1 VNSAARSFQKILRLL
16 KSHSRGSQRPDGGQ
30 AMPPKRVVADI
41 MTANPVTVTPRNAI
55 RTAVNLMRE
64 GGFRRLPVVD
74 RGRLVGI
81 ITDRDLRRAAN
92 SPFVVREQWYDNF
105 ILDHIEVG
113 SCMTP
118 NPITVEPGLT
128 VAEVAQVMRNN
139 KIGGLPVVTD
149 GQLVG
154 IVTDTDLLDF
164 LIELLE
170 HTAAPA

>member
-1 VNSAARSFQKILRLL
+1 
-16 KSHSRGSQRPDGGQ
+16 
-30 AMPPKRVVADI
+30 MPAVADI
-41 MTANPVTVTPRNAI
+41 MTPNPVTVTPRNAI

-64 GGFRRLPVVD
+64 VGCRRLPVVD

-118 NPITVEPGLT
+118 NPLT
-128 VAEVAQVMRNN
+128 IHPSASVCEAARLMRDH
-139 KIGGLPVVTD
+139 KVGGLPVVAD
-149 GQLVG
+149 EQLVG
-154 IVTDTDLLDF
+154 VITETDLLNF
-164 LIELLE
+164 LIETLEKGQERELLVSGS
-170 HTAAPA
+170 H

>member
-1 VNSAARSFQKILRLL
+1 MGAEGRGLVMRAR
-16 KSHSRGSQRPDGGQ
+16 
-30 AMPPKRVVADI
+30 RVVEDI
-41 MTANPVTVTPRNAI
+41 MTPNPLTVTPRNAI
-55 RTAVNLMRE
+55 RSAVNLMRE

-92 SPFVVREQWYDNF
+92 SPVVVREQWYDNF

-118 NPITVEPGLT
+118 NPLTIEPDAPI
-128 VAEVAQVMRNN
+128 AEAARIMRNH
-139 KIGGLPVVTD
+139 KIGGLPVVANE
-149 GQLVG
+149 QLVG
-154 IVTDTDLLDF
+154 IITETDLLDF

-170 HTAAPA
+170 LAPEAG

>member
-1 VNSAARSFQKILRLL
+1 
-16 KSHSRGSQRPDGGQ
+16 
-30 AMPPKRVVADI
+30 MPAKHLVADI
-41 MTANPVTVTPRNAI
+41 MTRNPVTVTPRNAI
-55 RTAVNLMRE
+55 RTAINLMRE
-64 GGFRRLPVVD
+64 GGYRRLPVVD

-118 NPITVEPGLT
+118 NPMTIEPNASI
-128 VAEVAQVMRNN
+128 AEAARLMRNH
-139 KIGGLPVVTD
+139 KIGGLPVVAD

-154 IVTDTDLLDF
+154 IVTETDLLDF
-164 LIELLE
+164 LIEILAAE
-170 HTAAPA
+170 AAPA

>member
-1 VNSAARSFQKILRLL
+1 
-16 KSHSRGSQRPDGGQ
+16 
-30 AMPPKRVVADI
+30 MPAVADI
-41 MTANPVTVTPRNAI
+41 MTPNPVTVTPRNAI

-64 GGFRRLPVVD
+64 VGCRRLPVVD

-118 NPITVEPGLT
+118 NPLTIHPGASICEAARL
-128 VAEVAQVMRNN
+128 MRDH
-139 KIGGLPVVTD
+139 KVGGLPVVAD

-154 IVTDTDLLDF
+154 IITETDLLNF
-164 LIELLE
+164 LIETLEKEQQRELLMS
-170 HTAAPA
+170 APH

>member
-1 VNSAARSFQKILRLL
+1 MV
-16 KSHSRGSQRPDGGQ
+16 
-30 AMPPKRVVADI
+30 AMRVVADI

-64 GGFRRLPVVD
+64 AGCRRLPVVE
-74 RGRLVGI
+74 RGQLVGI

-118 NPITVEPGLT
+118 SPLITHPTAPI
-128 VAEVAQVMRNN
+128 AEAARIMRNHR
-139 KIGGLPVVTD
+139 IGGLPVLSQ
-149 GQLVG
+149 GELVG
-154 IVTDTDLLDF
+154 IVTETDLIDF
-164 LIELLE
+164 LIQLLE
-170 HTAAPA
+170 SEESIAVQR

>member
-1 VNSAARSFQKILRLL
+1 
-16 KSHSRGSQRPDGGQ
+16 
-30 AMPPKRVVADI
+30 MPSKRVVADI

-118 NPITVEPGLT
+118 NPLTIEPGAPI
-128 VAEVAQVMRNN
+128 AEAARVMRNH
-139 KIGGLPVVTD
+139 KIGGLPVVAD

-164 LIELLE
+164 LIEILE
-170 HTAAPA
+170 HETIPA

>member
-1 VNSAARSFQKILRLL
+1 MPFKRL
-16 KSHSRGSQRPDGGQ
+16 
-30 AMPPKRVVADI
+30 VADI
-41 MTANPVTVTPRNAI
+41 MTPNPVTVTPRNAI
-55 RTAVNLMRE
+55 RTAINLMRE
-64 GGFRRLPVVD
+64 GGYRRLPVVD

-118 NPITVEPGLT
+118 NPLMIEPT
-128 VAEVAQVMRNN
+128 TTIAEAARMMRNH

-149 GQLVG
+149 GQLLG
-154 IVTDTDLLDF
+154 IITETDLLDF
-164 LIELLE
+164 LIALL
-170 HTAAPA
+170 ADQAVPA

>member
-1 VNSAARSFQKILRLL
+1 MSFKRL
-16 KSHSRGSQRPDGGQ
+16 
-30 AMPPKRVVADI
+30 VADI
-41 MTANPVTVTPRNAI
+41 MTPSPVTVTPRNAI
-55 RTAVNLMRE
+55 RTAINLMRE
-64 GGFRRLPVVD
+64 GGYRRLPVVD

-118 NPITVEPGLT
+118 NPLTVEPS
-128 VAEVAQVMRNN
+128 VPIAEAARIMRNH
-139 KIGGLPVVTD
+139 KIGGLPVVAD

-154 IVTDTDLLDF
+154 IVTETDLLDF
-164 LIELLE
+164 LIEML
-170 HTAAPA
+170 ADQAVPA

>member
-1 VNSAARSFQKILRLL
+1 
-16 KSHSRGSQRPDGGQ
+16 
-30 AMPPKRVVADI
+30 MPAKHLVADI
-41 MTANPVTVTPRNAI
+41 MTRNPATVTPRNAI
-55 RTAVNLMRE
+55 RTAINLMRE
-64 GGFRRLPVVD
+64 GGYRRLPVVD

-118 NPITVEPGLT
+118 NPLTIEPDASIADAARL
-128 VAEVAQVMRNN
+128 MRNH
-139 KIGGLPVVTD
+139 KIGGLPVVAD

-154 IVTDTDLLDF
+154 IVTETDLLDF
-164 LIELLE
+164 LIEMLATE
-170 HTAAPA
+170 PAPV

>member
-1 VNSAARSFQKILRLL
+1 M
-16 KSHSRGSQRPDGGQ
+16 Q
-30 AMPPKRVVADI
+30 AKRTVREI
-41 MTANPVTVTPRNAI
+41 MSPNPVTVTPRNAI
-55 RTAVNLMRE
+55 RTAINLMRE
-64 GGFRRLPVVD
+64 GGYRRLPVVD

-118 NPITVEPGLT
+118 NPLTVEPT
-128 VAEVAQVMRNN
+128 ASIAEAARLMRNH
-139 KIGGLPVVTD
+139 KIGGLPVVAE

-154 IVTDTDLLDF
+154 IITETDLLDF
-164 LIELLE
+164 LIELLSTE
-170 HTAAPA
+170 SVAAS

>member
-1 VNSAARSFQKILRLL
+1 M
-16 KSHSRGSQRPDGGQ
+16 RPQ
-30 AMPPKRVVADI
+30 RVVADI
-41 MTANPVTVTPRNAI
+41 MSPSPVTVAPRNAI

-118 NPITVEPGLT
+118 NPMTVEPGT
-128 VAEVAQVMRNN
+128 SIAETARLMRNS
-139 KIGGLPVVTD
+139 KIGGLPVVDD
-149 GQLVG
+149 GRLVG
-154 IVTDTDLLDF
+154 IVTETDLLDC
-164 LIELLE
+164 LIALLE
-170 HTAAPA
+170 VDAIPA

>member
-1 VNSAARSFQKILRLL
+1 MRA
-16 KSHSRGSQRPDGGQ
+16 
-30 AMPPKRVVADI
+30 KRVVADI
-41 MTANPVTVTPRNAI
+41 MKSNPVTVTPRNAI
-55 RTAVNLMRE
+55 RTAINLMRE
-64 GGFRRLPVVD
+64 GGYRRLPVVD

-118 NPITVEPGLT
+118 NPLTIEPTAPIADAARL
-128 VAEVAQVMRNN
+128 MRNH
-139 KIGGLPVVTD
+139 KIGGLPVIAD

-154 IVTDTDLLDF
+154 IITETDLLDF
-164 LIELLE
+164 LIGLLAGE
-170 HTAAPA
+170 AIPA

>member
-1 VNSAARSFQKILRLL
+1 MRA
-16 KSHSRGSQRPDGGQ
+16 
-30 AMPPKRVVADI
+30 KRVVADI
-41 MTANPVTVTPRNAI
+41 MKSNPVTVTPRNAI
-55 RTAVNLMRE
+55 RTAINLMRE
-64 GGFRRLPVVD
+64 GGYRRLPVVD

-118 NPITVEPGLT
+118 NPLTIEPTVPI
-128 VAEVAQVMRNN
+128 ADAARIMRNH

-154 IVTDTDLLDF
+154 IITETDLLDF
-164 LIELLE
+164 LIELLAGE
-170 HTAAPA
+170 FMPA

>member
-1 VNSAARSFQKILRLL
+1 ML
-16 KSHSRGSQRPDGGQ
+16 
-30 AMPPKRVVADI
+30 PKRLVADI
-41 MTANPVTVTPRNAI
+41 MTPNPVTVTPRNAI

-64 GGFRRLPVVD
+64 GGYRRLPVLD

-118 NPITVEPGLT
+118 NPLTIEPG
-128 VAEVAQVMRNN
+128 ASIADAARMMRTH
-139 KIGGLPVVTD
+139 KIGGLPVVAG

-154 IVTDTDLLDF
+154 IITETDLLDF
-164 LIELLE
+164 LIELLVME
-170 HTAAPA
+170 NVPA

>member
-1 VNSAARSFQKILRLL
+1 MR
-16 KSHSRGSQRPDGGQ
+16 
-30 AMPPKRVVADI
+30 AMRVVADI
-41 MTANPVTVTPRNAI
+41 MTPNPVTVAPRNAI

-64 GGFRRLPVVD
+64 GGCRRLPVMD

-118 NPITVEPGLT
+118 APLTITPDAPI
-128 VAEVAQVMRNN
+128 AEAARLMRNH
-139 KIGGLPVVTD
+139 KVGGLPVLSD

-154 IVTDTDLLDF
+154 IVTETDLLDA
-164 LIELLE
+164 LIELME
-170 HTAAPA
+170 PEGEKT

>member
-1 VNSAARSFQKILRLL
+1 MPFKRL
-16 KSHSRGSQRPDGGQ
+16 
-30 AMPPKRVVADI
+30 VADI
-41 MTANPVTVTPRNAI
+41 MTPNPVTVTPRNAI
-55 RTAVNLMRE
+55 RTAINLMRE
-64 GGFRRLPVVD
+64 GGYRRLPVVD

-118 NPITVEPGLT
+118 NPLTIEPST
-128 VAEVAQVMRNN
+128 PIAEAARMMRNH
-139 KIGGLPVVTD
+139 KIGGLPVVAD

-154 IVTDTDLLDF
+154 IVTETDLLDF
-164 LIELLE
+164 LIALL
-170 HTAAPA
+170 ADQAVPA

>member
-1 VNSAARSFQKILRLL
+1 
-16 KSHSRGSQRPDGGQ
+16 
-30 AMPPKRVVADI
+30 MPAKHLVADI
-41 MTANPVTVTPRNAI
+41 MTRNPVTVTPRNAI
-55 RTAVNLMRE
+55 RTAINLMRE
-64 GGFRRLPVVD
+64 GGYRRLPVLD

-118 NPITVEPGLT
+118 NPMTIEPNASI
-128 VAEVAQVMRNN
+128 AEAARLMRNH
-139 KIGGLPVVTD
+139 KIGGLPVVAE

-154 IVTDTDLLDF
+154 IVTETDLLDF
-164 LIELLE
+164 LIETLAAE
-170 HTAAPA
+170 AAPA

>member
-1 VNSAARSFQKILRLL
+1 MAM
-16 KSHSRGSQRPDGGQ
+16 G
-30 AMPPKRVVADI
+30 AMPVVSNI
-41 MTANPVTVTPRNAI
+41 MTPNPLTVTPRNAI

-118 NPITVEPGLT
+118 NPVTIGPAEP
-128 VAEVAQVMRNN
+128 VAEAARLMRNH
-139 KIGGLPVVTD
+139 KIGGLPVVSE

-154 IVTDTDLLDF
+154 IVTETDLLDF
-164 LIELLE
+164 LIRMLVRES
-170 HTAAPA
+170 AAA

>member
-1 VNSAARSFQKILRLL
+1 MLF
-16 KSHSRGSQRPDGGQ
+16 GGTEGGL
-30 AMPPKRVVADI
+30 AMRAKRVVADI
-41 MTANPVTVTPRNAI
+41 MTPNPVTVIPRNAI
-55 RTAVNLMRE
+55 RTAINLMRE
-64 GGFRRLPVVD
+64 GGYRRLPVVD

-118 NPITVEPGLT
+118 DPLTIEPTAPIADAARL
-128 VAEVAQVMRNN
+128 MRNH
-139 KIGGLPVVTD
+139 KIGGLPVVAD

-154 IVTDTDLLDF
+154 IITETDLLDF
-164 LIELLE
+164 LIELLAGE
-170 HTAAPA
+170 GVPA

>member
-1 VNSAARSFQKILRLL
+1 
-16 KSHSRGSQRPDGGQ
+16 
-30 AMPPKRVVADI
+30 MPAVADI
-41 MTANPVTVTPRNAI
+41 MTPNPVTVTPRNAI

-64 GGFRRLPVVD
+64 VGCRRLPVVD

-118 NPITVEPGLT
+118 NPLTIHPGASICEAARL
-128 VAEVAQVMRNN
+128 MRDH
-139 KIGGLPVVTD
+139 KVGGLPVVTD

-154 IVTDTDLLDF
+154 IITETDLLNF
-164 LIELLE
+164 LIETLEKEQQRGLLLS
-170 HTAAPA
+170 APH